1 MESHGEEIVHDALH
15 AGSEK
20 LGLSFLS
27 AAHGARGLRCK
38 ELQLSLNN
46 REELGKQSHLS
57 GATANPRQGVP
68 VKYGNASG
76 DDKSTQLAA
85 RLTDPLDDL
94 DILLRYQRAI
104 RKDRDN
110 AIDQF
115 FFLKRRRGKLEKPP
129 QG

>member
-46 REELGKQSHLS
+46 REELGKQSQLS
-57 GATANPRQGVP
+57 GVTANLHHGVP
-68 VKYGNASG
+68 VKNNHASG
-76 DDKSTQLAA
+76 DDKNTQLAA
-85 RLTDPLDDL
+85 RLTDSLDDL
-94 DILLRYQRAI
+94 DIILRYQRAI
-104 RKDRDN
+104 RKDRDS
-110 AIDQF
+110 AIDRF
-115 FFLKRRRGKLEKPP
+115 FFLKRQRGKLAR
-129 QG
+129 G